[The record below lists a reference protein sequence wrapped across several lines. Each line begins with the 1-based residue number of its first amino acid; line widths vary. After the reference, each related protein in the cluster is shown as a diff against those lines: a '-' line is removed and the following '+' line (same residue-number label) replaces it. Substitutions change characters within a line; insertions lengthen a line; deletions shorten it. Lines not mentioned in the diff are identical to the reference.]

1 MKWNL
6 VCLTVLMLGASAAAS
21 AGDWPTYLGDNG
33 RTGAIAQQ
41 PALPLRQA
49 WLFSSTAVPRR
60 TWTEAVGRI
69 IEGKEIGDRV
79 RFDDALQVAAVG
91 PRVFFGS
98 SVDDQVRCLDL
109 QSGTEIW
116 RFFTDAPVRLAP
128 SVAAGRVYVGSD
140 DGYTYCLD
148 AESGNLVW
156 KQRLGPA
163 DEWILARGEMI
174 SRWPVRTSVLVDEG
188 AAYFGAGIFPHE
200 NVYLGAARAA
210 DGTLLWRN
218 DNISHLDAGRNDL
231 SPQGYLLATADVLY
245 VPSGRSRPKSVR
257 RATGE
262 LIGGG
267 TASLSL
273 ANTAIAGTDA
283 LIADGR
289 LQSYSLG
296 THLVAVDDAYYVTAS
311 RQLLRTQRKEFTAA
325 CNERVRIANELR
337 DLSRKLPAAGDQAGA
352 MRQRMAEL
360 RKRVPEIA
368 DVGVVWRRPCA
379 ADASLI
385 VAGNLVFAGGQGAV
399 TAFETAAGQEV
410 WKAEVEGQAR
420 GLAIASGNLL
430 ISTTAGKVY
439 CFASTPAPGA
449 SALPPAGVPA
459 TSNPFPA
466 DEWTAVYQRAAEEI
480 LEATGVKRGYCLVV
494 GSQQGRLALELARRS
509 ELKILAVEP
518 DESNVQASREALAA
532 AGLYGHRITVHHA
545 DLNAIP
551 YSDYFANLIVSD
563 SLLATGAIPGDP
575 ARLARHLKPAG
586 GVIALGRPAV
596 APGGPLSEPMARA
609 WLAKMPIADQSVIR
623 TDGSWVTLT
632 RGMLPGAG
640 KWTHQYG
647 EPGNTANSGDTLVKG
662 GLGVLW
668 YGDPGPDMMVNRHL
682 GAVGPL
688 VVNGR
693 MFVQGESSLMAYDAF
708 NGQLL
713 WKVENPQ
720 AIRTGVFQNRNPGN
734 LAATDDRLFHMAR
747 AKVYEHD
754 AATGEV
760 KRVHELPQSVD
771 PKTHEWGYVAVR
783 DGLLFGTA
791 TTRPEL
797 IELNLRR
804 RGDPGDAATD
814 SIFAIDA
821 ASGKHLWTYQGQSI
835 HFQTIALGPNR
846 VFFIDSSVTSEQRE
860 AILRQDKSDLEH
872 LEGAARQNAEDRLKA
887 LDVRRA
893 VALDAATGKELWSTP
908 VDVTDCSEIGIGGG
922 KLTMMYH
929 DGVLILCGANANG
942 HFWKQFVAGEFS
954 RRRLVALYAQDGY
967 KMWAKDANYRHR
979 PLIVGDRVIAEPWA
993 FDLKSGVQKTRQHPL
1008 TGEAVPWSFMRPG
1021 HHCGAVAACDHMLL
1035 FRSGYTGFFDLSS
1048 DAGTRHFAG
1057 HRPGCWINAIPASG
1071 LVVIPEASAGCV
1083 CMFSIA
1089 STIVMEPREARR
1101 PWSLYSGVGATT
1113 PVKQMSLNLGAPGD
1127 RRDKQGKLWLAYPR
1141 PTPNPSLETS
1151 LDLKLQFETEFEPGG
1166 GFFTL
1171 DGDVSERSL
1180 SEWAWIVSSGARA
1193 IKRLVLPLRG
1203 PNDGPDTYNLRFV
1216 FASAAGDKPG
1226 QRVFDVR
1233 AGGEL
1238 VCQGVDVAA
1247 QAGSAGGFVV
1257 REVKNISVADKLV
1270 IEFSSGLAPPAP
1282 QQMPILCGLEVER
1295 SSPSAVR

>member
-1 MKWNL
+1 MKRNL
-6 VCLTVLMLGASAAAS
+6 VCVLALTLGPWTTAA

-33 RTGAIAQQ
+33 RTGAAAEQ

-49 WLFSSTAVPRR
+49 WLFSSTAAPRR

-98 SVDDQVRCLDL
+98 SVDHQVRCLDL
-109 QSGTEIW
+109 RTGNEIW
-116 RFFTDAPVRLAP
+116 HFFTDAPIRLAP

-140 DGYTYCLD
+140 DGCTYCLD

-163 DEWILARGEMI
+163 HEWILARGEMI
-174 SRWPVRTSVLVDEG
+174 SRWPVRTSVLVDAG
-188 AAYFGAGIFPHE
+188 VAYFGAGIFPHE
-200 NVYLGAARAA
+200 NVYLGAARAD
-210 DGTLLWRN
+210 DGTLVWRN
-218 DNISHLDAGRNDL
+218 DNLSHLDAGRNDL

-245 VPSGRSRPKSVR
+245 VPSGRSRPKSVN

-262 LIGGG
+262 LSGGG
-267 TASLSL
+267 TAALSL
-273 ANTAIAGTDA
+273 ANTTIAGTDA
-283 LIADGR
+283 VIADGR

-296 THLVAVDDAYYVTAS
+296 THLVPVGDAYYVTAG
-311 RQLLRTQRKEFTAA
+311 RELLRTQRKEFTAA

-337 DLSRKLPAAGDQAGA
+337 DLNRKLPAARDQAGA

-360 RKRVPEIA
+360 RKRVQEIV
-368 DVGVVWRRPCA
+368 DMGVVWRRPCA

-385 VAGNLVFAGGQGAV
+385 VAGGTVFAGGQGAV
-399 TAFETAAGQEV
+399 IAFETTAGQEV
-410 WKAEVEGQAR
+410 WKADVEGQAR
-420 GLAIASGNLL
+420 GLAVASGNLL
-430 ISTTAGKVY
+430 VSTTAGKIY
-439 CFASTPAPGA
+439 CFAGA
-449 SALPPAGVPA
+449 SVPPASPVASADAP
-459 TSNPFPA
+459 TTDNPFPK
-466 DEWTAVYQRAAEEI
+466 DQWTALYERAAEEI
-480 LEATGVKRGYCLVV
+480 LHATGVKGGYCLVV
-494 GSQQGRLALELARRS
+494 GSERGRLALELARRS
-509 ELKILAVEP
+509 ELKIFAVEP
-518 DESNVQASREALAA
+518 DEKKVLESRRALAA
-532 AGLYGHRITVHHA
+532 AGVYGHRITVHHA

-551 YSDYFANLIVSD
+551 YSNYFANLIVSD
-563 SLLATGAIPGDP
+563 SLLLTGAIPGDP
-575 ARLARHLKPAG
+575 EKLARHLKPAG
-586 GVIALGRPAV
+586 GVIALGRPAG
-596 APGGPLSEPMARA
+596 APGEALPEAATKA
-609 WLAKMPIADQSVIR
+609 WLAKLPLAGQGTVR

-640 KWTHQYG
+640 SWTHQYA

-668 YGDPGPDMMVNRHL
+668 YGDPGPDLMVNRHL

-693 MFVQGESSLMAYDAF
+693 MFVQGETSLMAYDAF
-708 NGQLL
+708 NGQRL

-720 AIRTGVFQNRNPGN
+720 SIRTGVYQNRNPGN
-734 LAATDDRLFHMAR
+734 LAASGDRVFHMAR
-747 AKVYEHD
+747 TKVYEHD

-760 KRVHELPQSVD
+760 KRVHELPPSVD
-771 PKTHEWGYVAVR
+771 ARTHEWGYVAVR
-783 DGLLFGTA
+783 DGRLYGTA

-804 RGDPGDAATD
+804 RGNPGDAATD

-821 ASGKHLWTYQGQSI
+821 ASGRHLWKYQGQSI
-835 HFQTIALGPNR
+835 NFQTIALGPER

-860 AILRQDKSDLEH
+860 AILRQDKSELER

-887 LDVRRA
+887 LDVRLA

-942 HFWKQFVAGEFS
+942 HFWKQFVAGDFS

-979 PLIVGDRVIAEPWA
+979 PIIVADRVIAEPWA
-993 FDLKSGVQKTRQHPL
+993 FDLKSGEQKTREHPL
-1008 TGEAVPWSFMRPG
+1008 TGAAVPWSFMRPG
-1021 HHCGAVAACDHMLL
+1021 HHCGAVSACDNMLL
-1035 FRSGYTGFFDLSS
+1035 FRSGHTGFFDLAS

-1113 PVKQMSLNLGAPGD
+1113 PVRQMSLNFGAPGD

-1151 LDLKLQFETEFEPGG
+1151 LDLKLQFETELQPGG
-1166 GFFTL
+1166 GFFTG
-1171 DGDVSERSL
+1171 DGDASERSR
-1180 SEWAWIVSSGARA
+1180 SEWAWIVSSGARGL
-1193 IKRLVLPLRG
+1193 KRLVLPLRG
-1203 PNDGPDTYNLRFV
+1203 ANDGPAMYNLRFV
-1216 FASAAGDKPG
+1216 FASAAGDQPG

-1233 AGGEL
+1233 VRGEL
-1238 VCQGVDVAA
+1238 AGARVDAAA
-1247 QAGSAGGFVV
+1247 QSGSGDGFVV
-1257 REVKNISVADKLV
+1257 REVKNVPVTDNLA
-1270 IEFSSGLAPPAP
+1270 IEFVSAHASPTPL
-1282 QQMPILCGLEVER
+1282 QMPILCGLEVER
-1295 SSPSAVR
+1295 SGPQ

>member
-1 MKWNL
+1 MKRNL
-6 VCLTVLMLGASAAAS
+6 ICLLVLTLGPSTTVSAR
-21 AGDWPTYLGDNG
+21 DWPTYLGDNG
-33 RTGAIAQQ
+33 RTGATAEQ

-49 WLFSSTAVPRR
+49 WLFSSPAAPRR

-69 IEGKEIGDRV
+69 IEGKEMGDRV

-98 SVDDQVRCLDL
+98 SVDHQVRCLDL
-109 QSGTEIW
+109 QTGNAIW
-116 RFFTDAPVRLAP
+116 HFFTDAPIRLAP

-140 DGYTYCLD
+140 DGHTYCLD

-188 AAYFGAGIFPHE
+188 VAYFGAGIFPHE
-200 NVYLGAARAA
+200 NVYLGAARAVE
-210 DGTLLWRN
+210 GELLWRN
-218 DNISHLDAGRNDL
+218 DHVSHLDAGRNDL

-245 VPSGRSRPKSVR
+245 VPSGRSRPKAVG

-267 TASLSL
+267 AASLSL

-296 THLVAVDDAYYVTAS
+296 THLVAVGDAYYVTAS
-311 RQLLRTQRKEFTAA
+311 RELLRTKRKEFTAA
-325 CNERVRIANELR
+325 CSERVRIANELR
-337 DLSRKLPAAGDQAGA
+337 DLGRKLPGAGDQAGA

-360 RKRVPEIA
+360 RKRVQEIV

-385 VAGNLVFAGGQGAV
+385 VAGGLVFAGGQGNV
-399 TAFETAAGQEV
+399 IAFETAAGQEV
-410 WKAEVEGQAR
+410 WKTGVEGQAR
-420 GLAIASGNLL
+420 GLAVASGNLL
-430 ISTTAGKVY
+430 VSTTAGKVY
-439 CFASTPAPGA
+439 CFASTPVPSG
-449 SALPPAGVPA
+449 SADGPAAAPA
-459 TSNPFPA
+459 TDHPFPA
-466 DEWTAVYQRAAEEI
+466 DEWTAVYQRAAAEI
-480 LEATGVKRGYCLVV
+480 LQTTGVQRGYCLVV

-509 ELKILAVEP
+509 ELKIFAVEP
-518 DESNVQASREALAA
+518 DEKKVLESRRALAA
-532 AGLYGHRITVHHA
+532 AGLYGHRITVHQA

-551 YSDYFANLIVSD
+551 YSNYFANLIVSD
-563 SLLATGAIPGDP
+563 SLLTTGAIPGDP
-575 ARLARHLKPAG
+575 EKLARHLKPAG
-586 GVIALGRPAV
+586 GVIALGRPDG
-596 APGGPLSEPMARA
+596 APGEGLSETTAKA
-609 WLAKMPIADQSVIR
+609 WLAKMPIAARSAIL

-640 KWTHQYG
+640 SWTHQYA

-668 YGDPGPDMMVNRHL
+668 YGDPGPDLMVNRHL

-693 MFVQGESSLMAYDAF
+693 MFVQGEDSLMAYDAF
-708 NGQLL
+708 NGQRL

-720 AIRTGVFQNRNPGN
+720 SIRTGVYQNRNPGN
-734 LAATDDRLFHMAR
+734 LAATDDRVFHMAR

-760 KRVHELPQSVD
+760 PRVHELPPSVD

-814 SIFAIDA
+814 SLFAIDA

-835 HFQTIALGPNR
+835 HFQTIALGPKR

-860 AILRQDKSDLEH
+860 AILRQDKSELER
-872 LEGAARQNAEDRLKA
+872 LEGPARQNAEDRLKA

-893 VALDAATGKELWSTP
+893 VALDATTGKELWSTP

-942 HFWKQFVAGEFS
+942 HFWKQFVAGDFS

-979 PLIVGDRVIAEPWA
+979 PIILGDRVIAEPWA
-993 FDLKSGVQKTRQHPL
+993 FDLKSGEQKTREHPL
-1008 TGEAVPWSFMRPG
+1008 TGAAVPWSFMRPG
-1021 HHCGAVAACDHMLL
+1021 HHCGAISASDNMLL
-1035 FRSGYTGFFDLSS
+1035 FRSGYTGFLDLAS

-1113 PVKQMSLNLGAPGD
+1113 PVRQMSLNFGAPGD
-1127 RRDKQGKLWLAYPR
+1127 RRDKQGELWLAYPR
-1141 PTPNPSLETS
+1141 PTPNPSLETT
-1151 LDLKLQFETEFEPGG
+1151 LDLKLQFETEFQPGG
-1166 GFFTL
+1166 RFFAS
-1171 DGDVSERSL
+1171 DGDASERSP
-1180 SEWAWIVSSGARA
+1180 SELAWIVSSGARGL
-1193 IKRLVLPLRG
+1193 KRLVLPLRG
-1203 PNDGPDTYNLRFV
+1203 ASDGPSTYNLRLV
-1216 FASAAGDKPG
+1216 FASAAGDQPG

-1233 AGGEL
+1233 VRGEL
-1238 VCQGVDVAA
+1238 ACPGVDVAA
-1247 QAGSAGGFVV
+1247 PSGNADGFVV
-1257 REVKNISVADKLV
+1257 REVKNIPVTDNLA
-1270 IEFSSGLAPPAP
+1270 IEFVSQHVPPAP
-1282 QQMPILCGLEVER
+1282 LQMPILCGLEVER
-1295 SSPSAVR
+1295 SSPP

>member
-6 VCLTVLMLGASAAAS
+6 ICLFALLLGASAAVS
-21 AGDWPTYLGDNG
+21 AGDWPTYLGDYG
-33 RTGAIAQQ
+33 RTGVTAEQ

-79 RFDDALQVAAVG
+79 RFDDALQVAVVG

-98 SVDDQVRCLDL
+98 SVDHQVRCLDL
-109 QSGTEIW
+109 HTGEEIW
-116 RFFTDAPVRLAP
+116 RFFTDAPIRLAP

-148 AESGNLVW
+148 AESGSLAW
-156 KQRLGPA
+156 KQRLGP
-163 DEWILARGEMI
+163 DQEWFLARGEMI
-174 SRWPVRTSVLVDEG
+174 SRWPVRTSVLVDQG
-188 AAYFGAGIFPHE
+188 VAYFGAGIFPHE

-218 DNISHLDAGRNDL
+218 DNLSHLDAGRNDL

-245 VPSGRSRPKSVR
+245 VPSGRSRPKAVSR
-257 RATGE
+257 TTGE

-267 TASLSL
+267 AAALSL
-273 ANTAIAGTDA
+273 ASTAIAGTDA

-296 THLVAVDDAYYVTAS
+296 THLVVVEDAYYVTAG
-311 RQLLRTQRKEFTAA
+311 RELLRTKRKEFTAA

-337 DLSRKLPAAGDQAGA
+337 DLARKLPGAGDQAGA

-360 RKRVPEIA
+360 RKRVQEIV

-385 VAGNLVFAGGQGAV
+385 VAGGTVFAGGEGNV

-410 WKAEVEGQAR
+410 WKADVEGQAR
-420 GLAIASGNLL
+420 GLAVASGNLL
-430 ISTTAGKVY
+430 VSTTAGKIY
-439 CFASTPAPGA
+439 CFASAPATDA
-449 SALPPAGVPA
+449 ATNAPAGA
-459 TSNPFPA
+459 TAADHPFTA

-480 LEATGVKRGYCLVV
+480 LQATGVKRGYCLVV
-494 GSQQGRLALELARRS
+494 GNEQGRLALELARRS
-509 ELKILAVEP
+509 ELKIFAVEP
-518 DESNVQASREALAA
+518 DENKVQESRRALAA
-532 AGLYGHRITVHHA
+532 AGLYGHRITVHQA
-545 DLNAIP
+545 DLAAIP
-551 YSDYFANLIVSD
+551 YSNYFANLIVSD
-563 SLLATGAIPGDP
+563 TLLSTGAIPGDP
-575 ARLARHLKPAG
+575 QKLARHLKPAG
-586 GVIALGRPAV
+586 GVIALGRPAG
-596 APGGPLSEPMARA
+596 APGEALTESAARA
-609 WLAKMPIADQSVIR
+609 WLAKMPIAGQSVIR
-623 TDGSWVTLT
+623 TVGSWVTLT

-640 KWTHQYG
+640 QWTHQYA
-647 EPGNTANSGDTLVKG
+647 EPGNTASSGDTLVKG

-668 YGDPGPDMMVNRHL
+668 YGDPGPDLMVNRHL

-688 VVNGR
+688 VLNGR
-693 MFVQGESSLMAYDAF
+693 MFVQGENSLMAYDAF

-720 AIRTGVFQNRNPGN
+720 SIRTGVYQNRNPGN
-734 LAATDDRLFHMAR
+734 LAATDERVFHMAR
-747 AKVYEHD
+747 TKVYEHD

-760 KRVHELPQSVD
+760 KRVHELPPSVD
-771 PKTHEWGYVAVR
+771 SKTHEWGYVAVR
-783 DGLLFGTA
+783 DGVLFGTA

-804 RGDPGDAATD
+804 RGNPGDAATD

-821 ASGKHLWTYQGQSI
+821 ASGKHLWKYQGQSI
-835 HFQTIALGPNR
+835 NFQTIAIGPER

-860 AILRQDKSDLEH
+860 AILRQDKSELER

-887 LDVRRA
+887 LDVRLA

-942 HFWKQFVAGEFS
+942 HFWKQFVAGDFS

-979 PLIVGDRVIAEPWA
+979 PIIVGDRVIAEPWA
-993 FDLKSGVQKTRQHPL
+993 FDLKSGEQKTREHPV
-1008 TGEAVPWSFMRPG
+1008 TGAAVPWSFMRPG
-1021 HHCGAVAACDHMLL
+1021 HHCGAISACDNMLL
-1035 FRSGYTGFFDLSS
+1035 FRSGYTGFFDLLS
-1048 DAGTRHFAG
+1048 DAGTQHFSG

-1113 PVKQMSLNLGAPGD
+1113 PVRQMSLNFGAPGD

-1151 LDLKLQFETEFEPGG
+1151 LDLKLQFETEFQPGG
-1166 GFFTL
+1166 GFFTA
-1171 DGDVSERSL
+1171 DGDASERSP
-1180 SEWAWIVSSGARA
+1180 SQWAWVVSSGARGA
-1193 IKRLVLPLRG
+1193 KRLVLPLRG
-1203 PNDGPDTYNLRFV
+1203 AGDGPGTYHLRLV
-1216 FASAAGDKPG
+1216 FARAAGDQPG

-1233 AGGEL
+1233 VQGEL
-1238 VCQGVDVAA
+1238 ACQGVDAA
-1247 QAGSAGGFVV
+1247 AASGNADGFAV
-1257 REVKNISVADKLV
+1257 REVKNVPVSDQLV
-1270 IEFSSGLAPPAP
+1270 IEFASAHASPTPA
-1282 QQMPILCGLEVER
+1282 QMPILCGLEVER
-1295 SSPSAVR
+1295 SNP